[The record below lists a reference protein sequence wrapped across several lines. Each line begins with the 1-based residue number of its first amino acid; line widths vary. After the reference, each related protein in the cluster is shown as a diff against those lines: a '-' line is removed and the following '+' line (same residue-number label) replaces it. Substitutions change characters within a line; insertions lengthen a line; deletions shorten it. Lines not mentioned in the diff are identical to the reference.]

1 MTRATR
7 AFVVL
12 VGVIVLTP
20 IGGPSAL
27 TLAGGGSGDHGTG
40 AGAADALARASA
52 VALAATG
59 GGRGTATE
67 VGDEESVY
75 EVEVTLDD
83 GRQVDVQVDG
93 DFGLVKRSGDA
104 ERREDGP
111 AGG

>member
-1 MTRATR
+1 M
-7 AFVVL
+7 L

-27 TLAGGGSGDHGTG
+27 TLAGGGSGDRGTATG
-40 AGAADALARASA
+40 AAGALARASA

-59 GGRGTATE
+59 GGRVTATE

-75 EVEVTLDD
+75 EVEVTLHD

-93 DFGLVKRSGDA
+93 DFGLVNRSGDA